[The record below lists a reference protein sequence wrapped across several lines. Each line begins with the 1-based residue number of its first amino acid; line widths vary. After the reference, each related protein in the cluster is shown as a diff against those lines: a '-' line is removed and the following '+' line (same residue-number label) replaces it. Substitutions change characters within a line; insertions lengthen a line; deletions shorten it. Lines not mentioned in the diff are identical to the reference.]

1 MGDLVEVTKTAT
13 KVTSNI
19 TLILYIQQS
28 TVGVQLA
35 ALCYPYCLT
44 LFTMVLQWYYSG
56 TRVPTN
62 NNGTDNGTFFYT
74 PILSYNSSLLDG
86 VARND

>member
-1 MGDLVEVTKTAT
+1 MGDQVEVTKTAT

-35 ALCYPYCLT
+35 ALCYPYRLT
-44 LFTMVLQWYYSG
+44 LFTMIPWYYSG
-56 TRVPTN
+56 TTVVPEYQQITMVL
-62 NNGTDNGTFFYT
+62 TMVLFF
-74 PILSYNSSLLDG
+74 ILPYSLTI
-86 VARND
+86 VHC